1 MRALCPC
8 AEIDRRT
15 VLTAIV
21 AAAPLLSVRAANG
34 GVKVSQAAVHYEA
47 TPRDGQECD
56 ACAHFA
62 PPHACKLVDGV
73 ISPKGWCRLW
83 AQKAA

>member
-1 MRALCPC
+1 MRALGSC
-8 AEIDRRT
+8 AGVDRRT
-15 VLTAIV
+15 VLTAVV
-21 AAAPLLSVRAANG
+21 AAAPLLGVRAAYG

-47 TPRDGQECD
+47 MPRDGQECD

-62 PPHACKLVDGV
+62 PPHGCRLVVGA

-83 AQKAA
+83 VQKAA